1 MQETRKEAL
10 TTYVIE
16 NQEKFYRLAFSYV
29 RDQQTAMDVVQD
41 AVVKALEHVA
51 DLREMAYLR
60 TWFYRIL
67 VNESLAHWN
76 KMKREVLWEP
86 EQMKTVLDTAQTME
100 EGGSEMYTAV
110 MHLPPEMKTVVILR
124 YYEDMT
130 LQEIAQVTGASLS
143 KVKYR
148 LYTGL
153 KKLRGLYEK
162 EVAR

>member
-1 MQETRKEAL
+1 MQETRQEAL
-10 TTYVIE
+10 AAYLIE

-29 RDQQTAMDVVQD
+29 HDQQMALDVVQN
-41 AVVKALEHVA
+41 AVVKALEHIT

-67 VNESLAHWN
+67 VNESLSYWN
-76 KMKREVLWEP
+76 QAKREILWEP
-86 EQMKTVLDTAQTME
+86 EQMKTILDTTQPME
-100 EGGSEMYTAV
+100 EGDSEMYAAV
-110 MHLPPEMKTVVILR
+110 MRLPLEMKTVVILR

-130 LQEIAQVTGASLS
+130 LQEIAQVTGISLS

>member
-1 MQETRKEAL
+1 MQETRQETLAAYL
-10 TTYVIE
+10 IE

-29 RDQQTAMDVVQD
+29 HDQQMALDVVQN
-41 AVVKALEHVA
+41 AVVKALEHIT

-67 VNESLAHWN
+67 VNESLSYWN
-76 KMKREVLWEP
+76 QVKREILWEP
-86 EQMKTVLDTAQTME
+86 EQMKTILDTTQPME
-100 EGGSEMYTAV
+100 EGDSEMYAAV
-110 MHLPPEMKTVVILR
+110 MRLPLEMKTVVILQ

-130 LQEIAQVTGASLS
+130 LQEIAQVTGISLG

>member
-1 MQETRKEAL
+1 MQETRQEVL
-10 TTYVIE
+10 TAYFIE

-29 RDQQTAMDVVQD
+29 HDQQMALDIVQD
-41 AVVKALEHVA
+41 AMVKALEHIA

-67 VNESLAHWN
+67 VNESLAYWN
-76 KMKREVLWEP
+76 KTKREILWEP
-86 EQMKTVLDTAQTME
+86 EQIQTVLDMTQTMQ
-100 EGGSEMYTAV
+100 EGESEMYTAV
-110 MHLPPEMKTVVILR
+110 MCLPPEMKTVVILR

-130 LQEIAQVTGASLS
+130 LQEIAQVTGMSLS

-153 KKLRGLYEK
+153 KKLRRLYEK